1 MGAATAPACECPPG
15 TRCIPCTT
23 GTLQVNVYLQTVCWD
38 TDRTLG
44 VNSPDRP
51 FTGVMVTVWDGGTRI
66 DSKMT
71 DSTGI
76 AIFEA
81 LDAGEV
87 GGSGKDYDFMVSKE
101 GFEDKTDDVQFDPA
115 TQPITSLRAHIDVH
129 QTTHALR
136 VLRRTGMECT
146 RKHSAPTPSGMS
158 GPSLGPIFWSNEPW
172 LLVLRDLLWVLS
184 GTAALIVGIAGFAA
198 APQGTPFMPGAI
210 ACAAICL
217 AYFGYFGG
225 VIFGIAFGIPAILVA
240 FAAFLVIAVLAIISA
255 AAPSFLH
262 LPPPDP
268 WGFPILAGTW
278 VGFGYGWI
286 PQRRSAY
293 NCKGMESLIHPI
305 ISAILGLGT
314 ALALCLILLGPNKTD
329 LNDAGRVIAFVLV
342 LIAGALFGG
351 VAGLLGFCFVNEGQT
366 KLNFTIS
373 DCLLPFAGQRYCVQ
387 GHRGFI
393 SHYFRR
399 SRDPA
404 NWMDYDEE
412 PSYDWSM
419 PEGARLL
426 CVKEGHVVAF
436 DDTQAGNSRSSPS
449 KSQANYIAVRHF
461 DKTTAKYLHLMNN
474 GVTGPG
480 WNEQLGT
487 AVTVNTVENAF
498 DPTVVTPNPLH
509 VHAGQVL
516 AANGDVGIS
525 MFPHLHL
532 YVMKAP
538 PLPPQ
543 TTGTGP
549 YDPAP
554 DSHYLAFKFQDG
566 DTQSHGGRCW
576 AMRKYTSSNVDK
588 GLLVIPPD
596 SPPFNPGGDATNGDP
611 VPGSPLAAGS
621 SSSSSGSPTPPSPTP
636 PVPGAPP
643 LPGTPAPGTSGA
655 PPGI

>member
-1 MGAATAPACECPPG
+1 MGADTAPTCECPPG

-44 VNSPDRP
+44 LNSPDRP
-51 FTGVMVTVWDGGTRI
+51 FTGVMVTVWDGSTRV
-66 DSKMT
+66 DSKPT
-71 DSTGI
+71 DATGV
-76 AIFEA
+76 AIFEG

-87 GGSGKDYDFMVSKE
+87 GGTGKDYDFIVSKE
-101 GFEDKTDDVQFDPA
+101 GFEDKTDDVQFEDPD
-115 TQPITSLRAHIDVH
+115 TQKLTSLSVHIDVH

-136 VLRRTGMECT
+136 VLRRTGLECT
-146 RKHSAPTPSGMS
+146 RKHSAPAPSGIS
-158 GPSLGPIFWSNEPW
+158 GPSLGPIFWSHEPW

-217 AYFGYFGG
+217 AYFGYLGG
-225 VIFGIAFGIPAILVA
+225 VIFGLGFGIPAILVA
-240 FAAFLVIAVLAIISA
+240 FAAFVAITVLAIISA

-314 ALALCLILLGPNKTD
+314 ALALCLILLGPNKTE
-329 LNDAGRVIAFVLV
+329 LKDALWVAFALV
-342 LIAGALFGG
+342 LLAGALFGG
-351 VAGLLGFCFVNEGQT
+351 VAGLLGFCFVNEGKT
-366 KLNFTIS
+366 KLTFALS
-373 DCLLPFAGQRYCVQ
+373 DFLLPFAGQRYCVQ

-399 SRDPA
+399 SREPA
-404 NWMDYDEE
+404 EWMDYDEE
-412 PSYDWSM
+412 QSYDWSLQ
-419 PEGARLL
+419 EGARLL

-436 DDTQAGNSRSSPS
+436 DDTQAGNSRSTPS
-449 KSQANYIAVRHF
+449 KTQANYIAVRHF

-474 GVTGPG
+474 GIVGPG

-487 AVTVNTVENAF
+487 AVTVHTVENAF
-498 DPTVVTPNPLH
+498 DPTAVTPNPLH
-509 VHAGQVL
+509 VHAGQVVG
-516 AANGDVGIS
+516 ANGDVGIS

-532 YVMKAP
+532 FVMKAP
-538 PLPPQ
+538 PLPHQ

-554 DSHYLAFKFQDG
+554 DSHYVAFKFQDG

-596 SPPFNPGGDATNGDP
+596 NPPFKPGGDATNGDP
-611 VPGSPLAAGS
+611 VPGSPLAASGSGS
-621 SSSSSGSPTPPSPTP
+621 SSGGSPTPPLPTP

-643 LPGTPAPGTSGA
+643 LPGAPPA